1 MTKNEDKN
9 APGDGNNASNSM
21 YSPAQSGTTLWQELI
36 PVWFS
41 FFLLLLLLSNM
52 ALLYSYSLFNKDMW
66 K

>member
-41 FFLLLLLLSNM
+41 FFFFSSFAVKHGSTLQLQSV
-52 ALLYSYSLFNKDMW
+52 
-66 K
+66 